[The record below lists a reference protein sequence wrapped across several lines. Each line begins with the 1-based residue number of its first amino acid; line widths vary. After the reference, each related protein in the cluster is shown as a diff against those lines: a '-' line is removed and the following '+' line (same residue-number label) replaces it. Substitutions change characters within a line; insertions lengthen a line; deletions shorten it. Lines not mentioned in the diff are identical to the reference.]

1 MSRHT
6 PGRMIVE
13 SCTNSIGY
21 YVASDQI
28 EYDAV
33 CDCTDLDNAR
43 RICAAWNA
51 CDGIS
56 TEALKAGVV
65 KDMLEALK
73 MVAWLDQGF
82 VNDGKRAMPSPQS
95 VIEAVLA
102 AIARAT
108 GEKP

>member
-1 MSRHT
+1 MTQEEHT

-13 SCTNSIGY
+13 SCTNGIGY

-65 KDMLEALK
+65 KDMLAALISARTELEAYELN
-73 MVAWLDQGF
+73 VSGEGY
-82 VNDGKRAMPSPQS
+82 NDPKLND
-95 VIEAVLA
+95 I
-102 AIARAT
+102 IASAT